1 MTSKLLAAVAAAA
14 LCTVASGAAAQ
25 EVFGG
30 VYAHD
35 LSDGLSIGGFEDGV
49 QLIGGWRS
57 APIQELD
64 AVGSPSVHLL
74 AAGNTN
80 GGTNYAAV
88 GLSWRF
94 QLSERVYF
102 RPGIGVAVH
111 DGDVDFPSPYEA
123 GLTDAER
130 QRRFRRGAEELDLGS
145 RVLFEPEL
153 ALGYQATE
161 RLAVELSWVHV
172 SHATIFGDQNP
183 GLTDFGVRL
192 NYRY

>member
-1 MTSKLLAAVAAAA
+1 MKAVLAAAAAAA
-14 LCTVASGAAAQ
+14 LCAVASGAAAQ

-35 LSDGLSIGGFEDGV
+35 ISDGLSIGGFEDGV
-49 QLIGGWRS
+49 QVIGGWRS
-57 APIQELD
+57 APIDELE
-64 AVGSPSVHLL
+64 AVGSPSLHLL
-74 AAGNTN
+74 AAANTA
-80 GGTNYAAV
+80 GETNYAAV

-94 QLSERVYF
+94 QLGERFYF

-111 DGDVDFPSPYEA
+111 DGDVDFPSPYQSGITE
-123 GLTDAER
+123 AER

-172 SHATIFGDQNP
+172 SHATLAGDQNP
-183 GLTDFGVRL
+183 GLSDVGLRL